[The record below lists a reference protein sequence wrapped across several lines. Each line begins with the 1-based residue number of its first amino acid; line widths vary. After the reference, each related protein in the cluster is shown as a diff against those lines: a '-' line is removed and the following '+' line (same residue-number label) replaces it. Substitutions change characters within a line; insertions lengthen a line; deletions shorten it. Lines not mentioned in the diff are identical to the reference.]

1 MIEVTNLSSDIDL
14 ESFRVSGL
22 GSARLLVVTCTL
34 DKHPDIVTSDSIRAL
49 QAQVLKLM
57 DEKGALE
64 AEIDVLKGIGKNMAN
79 MPDLSPGSASSFS
92 DTLFEKALSNAT
104 AIRELDAKIAELG
117 WQIDKLINGE
127 VGSANARAIVTVV
140 ADEAGPAQLKLTYR
154 KSSAQKY

>member
-34 DKHPDIVTSDSIRAL
+34 DKHPDIVTSDPIRAL

>member
-34 DKHPDIVTSDSIRAL
+34 DKHPDIVTSDPIRAL

-154 KSSAQKY
+154 KSSAQKS